1 MKIERFEM
9 ERYQSTWENA
19 VPFNLADSGVY
30 PITLAA
36 LVDHSWIREVLSRE
50 QIGYGYTNGSEELRA
65 AIAGLYHAAGPEH
78 VLVTTGA
85 AEANFLI
92 TWALVERGDEVV
104 VMLPNYMQI
113 PQLAQSWGVD
123 VKTWWLR
130 PGPGLEGSGP
140 GLREPAQWAPD
151 LDELERLV
159 TPKTRAIFVCNPN
172 NPTGAVLSVEA
183 MNAVCA
189 AAARVNAWV
198 VSDEVYRGAEL
209 DGHPTHS
216 FWGRYPRVI
225 VVGGLS
231 KAYGLPGL
239 RVGWILAPH
248 EMTEVL
254 WGFHDYTTIAP
265 SVLSDQL
272 ARVALGPRAAQRL
285 AARTRL
291 ILTENLAV
299 VTQWLDAMD
308 GVVSWVPPQAGAIAF
323 LRYRPAVN
331 STELA
336 TRLRKEREVL
346 VVPGDHFKMDGYF
359 RIGYGGEMH
368 RLEEGLQRTGE
379 FLRTL

>member
-50 QIGYGYTNGSEELRA
+50 QIGYGSTNGSEELRTA
-65 AIAGLYHAAGPEH
+65 VAGLYHAAGPEH

-92 TWALVERGDEVV
+92 TWALAERGDEAV

-113 PQLAQSWGVD
+113 PQLAPGWGVD
-123 VKTWWLR
+123 VKGWWLR
-130 PGPGLEGSGP
+130 PVPGLEGPGT

-198 VSDEVYRGAEL
+198 VADEVYRGAEL

-216 FWGRYPRVI
+216 FWGRYPRAI

-231 KAYGLPGL
+231 KAYGLAGL

-248 EMTEVL
+248 EMVEVL
-254 WGFHDYTTIAP
+254 WGYHDYTTIAP
-265 SVLSDQL
+265 SLLSDHL
-272 ARVALGPRAAQRL
+272 ARVALGPRASQRL

-291 ILTENLAV
+291 ILNENLAV
-299 VTQWLDAMD
+299 VTKWVDAMD

-323 LRYRPAVN
+323 VRYRPAVN

-346 VVPGDHFKMDGYF
+346 VVPGDHFKMDGYL